1 MAQDGTHTF
10 VAVQKRGLIAIPAAL
25 RARYHLDEAGAQVE
39 IVERDG
45 EIVLRPHVA
54 VPADQAWFW
63 GDTWREMER
72 EADADIA
79 DGRVDSFENA
89 EDMLAE
95 LDR

>member
-1 MAQDGTHTF
+1 MGSGETHTF

-25 RARYHLDEAGAQVE
+25 RSRYHLDEPGAQVE

-45 EIVLRPHVA
+45 EILLRPHVA

-63 GDTWREMER
+63 SETWSEMEH
-72 EADADIA
+72 EADSDIA
-79 DGRVDSFENA
+79 AGRVESFEDA
-89 EDMLAE
+89 EALLAD